1 MCGLILVSAT
11 RFGAGQ
17 SSTSSEPSFN
27 ISGYVLDSDG
37 HGVAGAMIIFNVPQ
51 IVPAVYSDSSGHYVI
66 SAPAGTYHINVWP
79 PFDSNYIYYDEPAFV
94 VGSDKTKNITL
105 NSGYKVSGYT
115 FDSSGKPVKSAI
127 VLLNNYL
134 SGWFSKDTGYYFVTA
149 PAGTYTL
156 TARPANGV
164 QNPPNFPTYYE
175 YNVVVNGNLSKNIVA
190 GGSTPPP
197 ANSLNV
203 TLQTKYDGQAL
214 FTNEKVHTSPNSA
227 KLVIPKNA
235 NQGSYAMALYPYYK
249 TLNSISTFSIFA
261 SYVNATPRFVISLDN
276 NTDGKA
282 DLILLSDYQMA
293 SNGAWQAS
301 TGGNRWGWTEAN
313 TQLSIYGKT
322 WNQLDYW
329 KNQYGNATAL
339 YVGIVLEYWA
349 VDPNGYGEA
358 LYVDELVLNGVT
370 YNIAPY
376 SSPAPNQSSFKISG
390 YILDANGN
398 GIGGANIIFNVP
410 QIVPSVWSDSSGHYV
425 ISAPVGTYH
434 INVWPPFDSNYINYN
449 EPGFTV
455 GSDIR

>member
-1 MCGLILVSAT
+1 M
-11 RFGAGQ
+11 
-17 SSTSSEPSFN
+17 
-27 ISGYVLDSDG
+27 
-37 HGVAGAMIIFNVPQ
+37 
-51 IVPAVYSDSSGHYVI
+51 
-66 SAPAGTYHINVWP
+66 INVKSLLAI
-79 PFDSNYIYYDEPAFV
+79 FLIATVIGGFALVGIEHFSLTQDSKIAVNA
-94 VGSDKTKNITL
+94 S
-105 NSGYKVSGYT
+105 
-115 FDSSGKPVKSAI
+115 
-127 VLLNNYL
+127 
-134 SGWFSKDTGYYFVTA
+134 
-149 PAGTYTL
+149 
-156 TARPANGV
+156 
-164 QNPPNFPTYYE
+164 
-175 YNVVVNGNLSKNIVA
+175 NV
-190 GGSTPPP
+190 
-197 ANSLNV
+197 LNV
-203 TLQTKYDGQAL
+203 QVETVADGQAL
-214 FTNEKVHTSPNSA
+214 FTNETAHSSPYSA
-227 KLVIPKNA
+227 KLVIPKGA
-235 NQGSYAMALYPYYK
+235 RQGSCAFALYPYNK
-249 TLNSISTFSIFA
+249 PLSSISTFSIFA
-261 SYVNATPRFVISLDN
+261 SYVNATPRFVIFLDN
-276 NTDGKA
+276 NTDGKT

-293 SNGAWQAS
+293 SNGAWQVS

-313 TQLSIYGKT
+313 MQLSIYGKT

-455 GSDIR
+455 GSDISKNITLYSGYKVSGYITNSSGNPVTGAAVLLRNSVNSFGSGWFSNSMGYYFLSVPAGTYTIDAHPRAGYNYSGPTTNFPTYYEYNFTVNSNTIKNITVSSSSPTPSAYAKSVS